1 MRLHINN
8 YLAILQGKQLEEE
21 TVRKATGLSKRT
33 YHWIMENGFIE
44 VETLERIA
52 DAIGS
57 SVQSIA
63 KEDPYGCDEN
73 TIEFSRDAKVA
84 TVTLV
89 QGRYKTKIKK
99 LAVSHPEECKILVE
113 NKDGSIVARVP
124 VSWIKINPGRNVSE
138 EEREERAKRAKYN
151 LLNNIN

>member
-1 MRLHINN
+1 MRLHVNN
-8 YLAILQGKQLEEE
+8 YLAILQEKQLEEE
-21 TVRKATGLSKRT
+21 TVVKATGLSKRT

-44 VETLERIA
+44 VETLERMA

-73 TIEFSRDAKVA
+73 TIEFTRDSKTA
-84 TVTLV
+84 TVTLS
-89 QGRYKTKIKK
+89 QGRYISKIKK
-99 LAVSHPEECKILVE
+99 LAESHPEECKILVE

-124 VSWIKINPGRNVSE
+124 VSWIKINPTRQLSDEQRNE
-138 EEREERAKRAKYN
+138 LAERIKRT
-151 LLNNIN
+151 

>member
-1 MRLHINN
+1 MRLHVNN
-8 YLAILQGKQLEEE
+8 YLAILQEKQLEEE

-44 VETLERIA
+44 VETLERMA

-63 KEDPYGCDEN
+63 KEDPYGCEEN
-73 TIEFSRDAKVA
+73 TIEFTRDSKTA
-84 TVTLV
+84 TVTFS
-89 QGRYKTKIKK
+89 QGRYISKIKK
-99 LAVSHPEECKILVE
+99 LAESHPEECKILVE

-124 VSWIKINPGRNVSE
+124 VSWIKINPGRNISE
-138 EEREERAKRAKYN
+138 EEREERAKRAK